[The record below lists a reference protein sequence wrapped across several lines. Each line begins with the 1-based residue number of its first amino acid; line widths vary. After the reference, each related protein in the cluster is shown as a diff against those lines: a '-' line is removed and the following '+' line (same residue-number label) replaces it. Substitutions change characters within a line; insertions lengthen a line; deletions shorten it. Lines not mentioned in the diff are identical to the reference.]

1 MDAEAKLLLMT
12 RGTVPPPSS
21 LPLADALHLAGID
34 QRSPER
40 LLATLPFAGE
50 DTTAGSETELQA
62 AVRGARHQVDLPQ
75 MIETS
80 RYMTNLLKRAR
91 AGDSPDRL
99 AGELERFL
107 TENPGQTWEN
117 SAVSFPY
124 RTLSAT
130 VRGVLHADLLADKR
144 QPELG
149 RRSDAGRFLV
159 ETANGGPQVRVP
171 ISYLIKLALA
181 DVLDGDTGIPA
192 SIVATGRALM
202 GHYLN
207 DNTSPE
213 THSFH
218 VVPMRAEAGLGR
230 ALARETA
237 KRHLLTALLVR
248 YANRRFEL
256 TEHGQQAMIYFAP
269 HPPQRQKALNAI
281 IPDSFYRELFMS
293 PCLSGWD
300 RGEDK
305 HRYMHLCH
313 QTLSRSQINAVT
325 KLREAGIIA
334 NNLVILPTLSNTS
347 LANNGVHISLGSRK
361 LTARLTDPRSGF
373 QAEHEKLLGDLSI
386 KIAEH
391 FLPLFVGSYT
401 AAPYRLGFTD
411 FHPERALGF
420 LPHELDYTHLRM
432 LWRRWR
438 KKAQLSVCGQ
448 SLTPF
453 GPEWLDRTV
462 SRTFG
467 LSGDFVPDF
476 RLLDYP
482 VCFLSTQRSP
492 AFDGRPGNH
501 EQLKEDLAEMGI
513 TDRQMSL
520 YLFLKPREF
529 ANIGFSGVEGRHY
542 SMFESFG
549 RDLGA
554 ASSLQTLIMAFAYQL
569 IATGA
574 VTHADIPDD
583 PVTESER
590 RQIFFGTAID
600 LPTFFVRTDTPNRFL
615 QGILARTRQ
624 TRSSH
629 RYPGYLRIYHAEYR
643 QVLLQM
649 LREQA
654 PGLIE
659 SFRLDA
665 VLDDLKLRLEMPA
678 ECATSGRLTR
688 GILSQLNAGNP
699 LQVEPGEFNS
709 AAEQYYR
716 EILARQHF
724 AEALDYLE
732 RDVQRLDQVAHL
744 KDATIREGLAHTVG
758 GQGAGAFLRRV
769 KTDLLDDRLDLETMR
784 KLIHLV
790 IIAVHRDQLRSEY
803 FLRGQH
809 EHADAPPVHR
819 AI

>member
-1 MDAEAKLLLMT
+1 MDAETNLLLLT
-12 RGTVPPPSS
+12 RGTSPASPP
-21 LPLADALHLAGID
+21 LTLADALRRAGID
-34 QRSPER
+34 HHSPDR
-40 LLATLPFAGE
+40 LLASLPFAGE

-62 AVRGARHQVDLPQ
+62 AVRGDRHQVDLPQ
-75 MIETS
+75 TIEAS

-107 TENPGQTWEN
+107 ADNPGQTWEN
-117 SAVSFPY
+117 SAVRVPY
-124 RTLSAT
+124 RTLSAP
-130 VRGVLHADLLADKR
+130 VRQVLHDDLLADKR
-144 QPELG
+144 NPGLG
-149 RRSDAGRFLV
+149 RRNDAGRYLIESPGG
-159 ETANGGPQVRVP
+159 ETEVRVP
-171 ISYLIKLALA
+171 VSYLIKLALA
-181 DVLDGDTGIPA
+181 EVIDGGPGTPA
-192 SIVATGRALM
+192 SIAATGRALM

-218 VVPMRAEAGLGR
+218 VVPMRVEAGLGK

-256 TEHGQQAMIYFAP
+256 LDHGQQALIYFAP
-269 HPPQRQKALNAI
+269 HPPQRQEMLNAI

-300 RGEDK
+300 RGEEK

-325 KLREAGIIA
+325 KLREAGIIP
-334 NNLVILPTLSNTS
+334 NNLVVLPTLSNTS
-347 LANNGVHISLGSRK
+347 LANNGVHVSLGSRK
-361 LTARLTDPRSGF
+361 LTARLADPGSGF
-373 QAEHEKLLGDLSI
+373 HPGHEKLLGDLAI

-420 LPHELDYTHLRM
+420 LPHELDFTHLRM

-462 SRTFG
+462 SRSFG

-482 VCFLSTQRSP
+482 ACFLSTDRSP

-529 ANIGFSGVEGRHY
+529 ASIGFSGVEGRHY

-549 RDLGA
+549 RDLGFA
-554 ASSLQTLIMAFAYQL
+554 TSLQTLVMAFAYQL

-590 RQIFFGTAID
+590 RQVFFGTAID
-600 LPTFFVRTDTPNRFL
+600 LPTFFVRADTPNRFL
-615 QGILARTRQ
+615 RGIIARTRQ

-629 RYPGYLRIYHAEYR
+629 RYPGYLRIHHAEYR
-643 QVLLQM
+643 RVLLQM
-649 LREQA
+649 LREEA
-654 PGLIE
+654 AGLIE
-659 SFRLDA
+659 SFG
-665 VLDDLKLRLEMPA
+665 VGTMIDDLGLRLEFPA
-678 ECATSGRLTR
+678 ECATAGRLTR
-688 GILSQLNAGNP
+688 GILKQANASHP
-699 LQVEPGEFNS
+699 LKVEAGEFNQ
-709 AAEQYYR
+709 AAEIYYR
-716 EILARQHF
+716 ETLAQQHF
-724 AEALDYLE
+724 GEALEYFA
-732 RDVQRLDQVAHL
+732 RDLQRLDRIAHL
-744 KDATIREGLAHTVG
+744 REPSIREALAHTVG
-758 GQGAGAFLRRV
+758 EQDACSFLDRIRA
-769 KTDLLDDRLDLETMR
+769 DLLADNLDLVTLK

-790 IIAVHRDQLRSEY
+790 IFAVHRDRLRSDHY
-803 FLRGQH
+803 LKSH
-809 EHADAPPVHR
+809 HVHVDHTPVHR
-819 AI
+819 AG